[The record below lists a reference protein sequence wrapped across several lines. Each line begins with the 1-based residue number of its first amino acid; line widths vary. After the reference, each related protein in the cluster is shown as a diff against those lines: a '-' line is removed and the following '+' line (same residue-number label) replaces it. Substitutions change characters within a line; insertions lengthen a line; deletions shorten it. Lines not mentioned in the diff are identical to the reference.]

1 MSTLVYVWLLN
12 FYPDDL
18 RREYGEEMV
27 LVFADDLRSR
37 GALRVWWNTL
47 SELFRIALPHTL
59 SLPAARV
66 PLIGI
71 AFAILSLSAEFV
83 MTAVTHNTPRFTLA
97 ATLPSFAPVL
107 LPCLVIWACRGRAVI
122 SLDIAGSETVSSK

>member
-1 MSTLVYVWLLN
+1 MSTVVYVWLLS

-27 LVFADDLRSR
+27 LVFADELRSR

-47 SELFRIALPHTL
+47 SELFRIALPHSL
-59 SLPAARV
+59 SLPAFRV

-71 AFAILSLSAEFV
+71 AFSIISLSAEFLMHV
-83 MTAVTHNTPRFTLA
+83 ATHQPARFAIA
-97 ATLPSFAPVL
+97 ATFPSFIPML
-107 LPCLVIWACRGRAVI
+107 LPCIVIWACRGRGVT
-122 SLDIAGSETVSSK
+122 SLNLTGRNR